1 VKKRHTNYN
10 TKMPKT
16 FFHRNSMCVLLI
28 KLLETKGGSKWTKKR
43 TLQTFNISLGLAC
56 KKGMQCFVLWGL
68 GHILVANNCG
78 QWFDFCLWLE
88 QREMWRK
95 VHYYYCFFWVKEVL
109 LFCVFIECIFV
120 GRYCIGP
127 NLTMG
132 ITWTWGMA
140 KTKPY
145 FHGDI
150 LVVHVFFNIY
160 LSFFLKFFIEIYF

>member
-1 VKKRHTNYN
+1 MFCFVGVRSH
-10 TKMPKT
+10 
-16 FFHRNSMCVLLI
+16 F
-28 KLLETKGGSKWTKKR
+28 GSKQLWSMVWF
-43 TLQTFNISLGLAC
+43 LLVTF
-56 KKGMQCFVLWGL
+56 
-68 GHILVANNCG
+68 
-78 QWFDFCLWLE
+78 E

-160 LSFFLKFFIEIYF
+160 LSFFLFEIFYWNLFLNVLKCVV

>member
-1 VKKRHTNYN
+1 V
-10 TKMPKT
+10 
-16 FFHRNSMCVLLI
+16 
-28 KLLETKGGSKWTKKR
+28 
-43 TLQTFNISLGLAC
+43 
-56 KKGMQCFVLWGL
+56 GL

-78 QWFDFCLWLE
+78 QWSDFACDLSKGKCEERWCIIIIVFFGS
-88 QREMWRK
+88 RK
-95 VHYYYCFFWVKEVL
+95 FCFF
-109 LFCVFIECIFV
+109 VFIECIFV

-160 LSFFLKFFIEIYF
+160 LSFFLFENCY